1 MSRYLGLD
9 LASISGWAFFEDDR
23 IIEKG
28 SIHIPSSMELPQRL
42 HFFHLELKNLLIRL
56 QPERCFIE
64 DVILGIS
71 GARTLAYLAR
81 INGVAINTAFE
92 FLQERVKL
100 YDPTYWKSHSFTGLS
115 GMAKKWE
122 IQLAVIKHYNLPI
135 TGNFSDVE
143 RVLAEKDTKEKELRD
158 RWDGLRGQIAA
169 LKSRI
174 ASKRNPVTSDDL
186 VTYKT
191 EITICDREIL
201 SIKKQLKELEKTY
214 DKKFVKISTDLT
226 AQTGMSDNI
235 CDACGIAYCGYKET
249 LSNAH

>member
-1 MSRYLGLD
+1 MRYLGLD

-23 IIEKG
+23 ILEKG
-28 SIHIPSSMELPQRL
+28 SIHIPSTMELPQRL
-42 HFFHLELKNLLIRL
+42 HFFHLELKNLLTRL
-56 QPERCFIE
+56 HPDMCFIE

-100 YDPTYWKSHSFTGLS
+100 YDPTYWKSHSFDGLS

-143 RVLAEKDTKEKELRD
+143 RVLSEKDSKEKELRD
-158 RWDGLRGQIAA
+158 SWDLNRKRLNT
-169 LKSRI
+169 LKS
-174 ASKRNPVTSDDL
+174 SL
-186 VTYKT
+186 VRKKDPPGFDEKIYLNDQVKDTANN
-191 EITICDREIL
+191 IL
-201 SIKKQLKELEKTY
+201 HIKKSLKELDKTY

-249 LSNAH
+249 LSNAT